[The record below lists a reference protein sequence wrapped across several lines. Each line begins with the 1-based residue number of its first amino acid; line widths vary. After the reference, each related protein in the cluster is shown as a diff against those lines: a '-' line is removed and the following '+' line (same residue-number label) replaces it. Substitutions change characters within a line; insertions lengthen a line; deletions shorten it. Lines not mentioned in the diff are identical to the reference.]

1 MTTRHPVP
9 AATRAHL
16 VLAARA
22 AELADLAVNNA
33 RADTAA
39 DQDTRVTPDHSD
51 LIGMAQQIL
60 DAAVVAARLDGKT
73 WQEIAHSLDGAT
85 PQSART
91 RYWPTV
97 ARFRADPFPS
107 QNARRD
113 GVPGHPAQTSFRL
126 RRLPAPERRPEAPA
140 ESGAGVAPP
149 QATRLALVTI
159 PGGQDETAIER
170 EPAAADTRLKIAER
184 LVAAYERIATNDRQP
199 PQWILDGLAHA
210 RRTAAELRSDAAGT
224 AAE

>member
-1 MTTRHPVP
+1 VTTRRPVP
-9 AATRAHL
+9 ATTRAHL

-22 AELADLAVNNA
+22 AELADLAVNAA

-39 DQDTRVTPDHSD
+39 DQDTRAAPDHSG

-73 WQEIAHSLDGAT
+73 WQEIARSLDGAT

-91 RYWPTV
+91 RYWPAV
-97 ARFRADPFPS
+97 VRFRADPVPS

-113 GVPGHPAQTSFRL
+113 GVPGHSAQTSFRL
-126 RRLPAPERRPEAPA
+126 RRLPVPERQPEASV
-140 ESGAGVAPP
+140 ESGAGAAPP

-159 PGGQDETAIER
+159 PAGQDETGT

-210 RRTAAELRSDAAGT
+210 RRTAAELRADAAGT

>member
-1 MTTRHPVP
+1 MTTRRPAP
-9 AATRAHL
+9 AAATRAHL
-16 VLAARA
+16 MLAAHA
-22 AELADLAVNNA
+22 AELADLAANAA

-39 DQDTRVTPDHSD
+39 DQETTRATPDHSD

-73 WQEIAHSLDGAT
+73 WQEISRSLDDAT

-91 RYWPTV
+91 RYWPAV

-107 QNARRD
+107 QDARRE
-113 GVPGHPAQTSFRL
+113 GVPGRTRQTSFRL
-126 RRLPAPERRPEAPA
+126 RRSLVPERQPEAPA
-140 ESGAGVAPP
+140 EAGAGATPP
-149 QATRLALVTI
+149 PASHLALVTI
-159 PGGQDETAIER
+159 PSEQGETETER

-210 RRTAAELRSDAAGT
+210 RRTAAELRAAGRS
-224 AAE
+224 AE